1 MIEKELDLKE
11 LWTKVA
17 MESDHKSF
25 EKFFILL
32 NTKLI
37 KFCELYV
44 YKREI
49 AEEIVADV
57 FVNFWNQRIKLLQ
70 VDNLETYIFISV
82 KNRSLNHIKKNAAVQ
97 LVQIEDSHREFAAY
111 SNPEAEIEKKELFFK
126 LDQAIDTLPQQCKI
140 VFQLVKEDGMKYKE
154 VSEILNISHKTVQ
167 TQVLRAMQKLSK
179 EMMPYLNN
187 NSFVSK
193 FLKKTDIS

>member
-17 MESDHKSF
+17 MENDHKSF

-70 VDNLETYIFISV
+70 VHNLETYIFISV
-82 KNRSLNHIKKNAAVQ
+82 KNRSLNHIKKNSAIQ
-97 LVQIEDSHREFAAY
+97 LIQIEDSHKEFAAY
-111 SNPEAEIEKKELFFK
+111 GNPEAEIEKKELFFK

-187 NSFVSK
+187 SSFISK

>member
-1 MIEKELDLKE
+1 LIEQKLDLKG

-17 MESDHKSF
+17 IDNDHKSF
-25 EKFFILL
+25 EKFFIIL

-57 FVNFWNQRIKLLQ
+57 FVNFWNQRTKLLE
-70 VDNLETYIFISV
+70 VENLETYIFISV
-82 KNRSLNHIKKNAAVQ
+82 KNRSLNYIKKNALMN
-97 LVQIEDSHREFAAY
+97 LVQIEDSPQELVAY
-111 SNPEAEIEKKELFFK
+111 SNPEAEIEKKELFFR
-126 LDQAIDTLPQQCKI
+126 LDQAINTLPQQCQI
-140 VFQLVKEDGMKYKE
+140 IFRLVKEDGMKYKE

-179 EMMPYLNN
+179 EMSPYLNE
-187 NSFVSK
+187 NSTVSK
-193 FLKKTDIS
+193 FMKKTDVS